1 MTQPETAEKAA
12 VARLLAAVDNL
23 NACWDEIHRMGMVV
37 QVNSPAVE
45 IPQANGQKLLTIRT
59 QAKVFRVIG

>member
-12 VARLLAAVDNL
+12 VARLKAAIDNL
-23 NACWDEIHRMGMVV
+23 NACWDEIHRMGLVV

-45 IPQANGQKLLTIRT
+45 IPLANGSKLLTIRT
-59 QAKVFRVIG
+59 QAKVFRAIG